1 MYWFK
6 DNKTV
11 IKSVNEINFFIFPL
25 KLYTSLTKDKSL
37 RNYNLWFKSKVLSEL
52 VEELLPEFQQ
62 EVRDFLEF
70 LLEKRGYKKVNFKF

>member
-62 EVRDFLEF
+62 EVRDFVDFSLGKGDI
-70 LLEKRGYKKVNFKF
+70 KR